1 MKRILYILAIAL
13 SIVAC
18 TDDIDK
24 SNRYTFTGETVA
36 DYMLN
41 RSENYSHMITLM
53 ERAGL
58 FGLLRTYGQYTL
70 FLPDND
76 AVEKYVQEQDSIYHA
91 TKDSDNPVWTGVISP
106 YVEELSDSMANVIA
120 RMHLIENRNY
130 HTADM
135 GEGALGKW
143 NFNDRALSVSYK
155 VVDERFYIML
165 NNSAAIIAADNQVEN
180 GIVHIIDRP
189 IDPKFNT
196 IASHISEYTY
206 FSIFNQAI
214 AVTGFTE
221 RVSQTVDLS
230 YDYRKVNIINK
241 YWRIPEHCYIKFT
254 AFIEPDEVFHA
265 NGIYT
270 LDDLKTFA
278 EKWYGTEEK
287 GNYKNPKNALYKFV
301 AYHFVEGEI
310 PYNRVVI
317 SRSGVFVGEEFDYY
331 YIPGFDLYNYYP
343 TMQGTL
349 LKALKPLSTTD
360 GLNIYLN
367 YSKRKIP
374 YNFEMRNH
382 TNVRIIELTEFT
394 QMNERYA
401 NFVPNASNGLV
412 HPIDKILIYNED
424 EMVGNILNE
433 RMRFDVASLQPE
445 LSSNNIWH
453 NDAIEIPSGY
463 CKGIKTHHKGSSTGM
478 RYRGVTSAGYNIDF
492 IDIGSLGGLN
502 FDISILFPPVP
513 PRTYEIRISV
523 RGYPEHLVKIP
534 SNEKYQLYFDDKVCG
549 NPLPILIVPNNN
561 YNIGWVKDADT
572 YDNGV
577 ENDKHMRNLG
587 WMKGPDSWRI
597 ASVEGN
603 TVVSRDS
610 EYSLRKII
618 HRQYLDEGEHWLRF
632 RYIPPTSFVQG
643 GRNYAISL
651 DYIELVPL
659 HIVSDPITPED
670 RH

>member
-1 MKRILYILAIAL
+1 
-13 SIVAC
+13 
-18 TDDIDK
+18 
-24 SNRYTFTGETVA
+24 
-36 DYMLN
+36 
-41 RSENYSHMITLM
+41 
-53 ERAGL
+53 
-58 FGLLRTYGQYTL
+58 
-70 FLPDND
+70 
-76 AVEKYVQEQDSIYHA
+76 
-91 TKDSDNPVWTGVISP
+91 
-106 YVEELSDSMANVIA
+106 
-120 RMHLIENRNY
+120 
-130 HTADM
+130 
-135 GEGALGKW
+135 
-143 NFNDRALSVSYK
+143 
-155 VVDERFYIML
+155 
-165 NNSAAIIAADNQVEN
+165 
-180 GIVHIIDRP
+180 
-189 IDPKFNT
+189 
-196 IASHISEYTY
+196 
-206 FSIFNQAI
+206 
-214 AVTGFTE
+214 
-221 RVSQTVDLS
+221 
-230 YDYRKVNIINK
+230 
-241 YWRIPEHCYIKFT
+241 
-254 AFIEPDEVFHA
+254 
-265 NGIYT
+265 
-270 LDDLKTFA
+270 
-278 EKWYGTEEK
+278 
-287 GNYKNPKNALYKFV
+287 
-301 AYHFVEGEI
+301 
-310 PYNRVVI
+310 
-317 SRSGVFVGEEFDYY
+317 
-331 YIPGFDLYNYYP
+331 
-343 TMQGTL
+343 
-349 LKALKPLSTTD
+349 
-360 GLNIYLN
+360 
-367 YSKRKIP
+367 
-374 YNFEMRNH
+374 MRNH

-401 NFVPNASNGLV
+401 NFVPNAGNGLI

-433 RMRFDVASLQPE
+433 RMRFDYASLQPE
-445 LSSNNIWH
+445 LSSNNIWL

-478 RYRGVTSAGYNIDF
+478 RYHGVISVSYNLDY
-492 IDIGSLGGLN
+492 IDIGALGGLN

-549 NPLPILIVPNNN
+549 NPLPMLIVPNNN